1 MRLLAFIAEGFINTF
16 GITRPKPEQEKLAH
30 LIIGG
35 ILLTVIAGAFLAVG
49 LMVFAIHMG
58 GR

>member
-1 MRLLAFIAEGFINTF
+1 MRLLAFLAEGFINTF

-35 ILLTVIAGAFLAVG
+35 ILLTVITGVFLVVG
-49 LMVFAIHMG
+49 FMVFEIHAG
-58 GR
+58 SR